1 MTKKILIATFVLCA
15 VLLLSGCGEK
25 KTNDNSNSFT
35 AAEVVTGTAS
45 IKIKDRADKDLA
57 VGRAQE
63 LYRVMF
69 IGGQDLSDGPCISNE
84 VIPGWVAD
92 IAHNPRETVDELPQ
106 NQCSA
111 YRDGTAK
118 HFVELDPDGNLIRAL

>member
-1 MTKKILIATFVLCA
+1 MFKKIFVLTFVLCA
-15 VLLLSGCGEK
+15 VIFLSGCGEK
-25 KTNDNSNSFT
+25 ANKNSNSFT
-35 AAEVVTGTAS
+35 ATEVVTGTAS
-45 IKIKDRADKDLA
+45 LKIKEKADKDLA
-57 VGRAQE
+57 IAKAKELWRAQFLE
-63 LYRVMF
+63 
-69 IGGQDLSDGPCISNE
+69 GQDLSDGPCISDE

-92 IAHNPRETVDELPQ
+92 IAHEPRETVDELPQ